1 MVYFIM
7 IKGTN
12 LKYFVEMS
20 EVKRHKK
27 VANGKLLMDI
37 YKENKFK
44 IYLHS
49 QTLEVTKNASECT
62 YFCQFETEFYV
73 ILQNLVL

>member
-20 EVKRHKK
+20 EVIWHKK

-44 IYLHS
+44 IFLHS
-49 QTLEVTKNASECT
+49 QTLGVTKNASECT
-62 YFCQFETEFYV
+62 YLCQFETGFHV
-73 ILQNLVL
+73 ILQNLFL

>member
-27 VANGKLLMDI
+27 VANGKILMDI

-44 IYLHS
+44 IFLHS
-49 QTLEVTKNASECT
+49 
-62 YFCQFETEFYV
+62 
-73 ILQNLVL
+73 

>member
-1 MVYFIM
+1 MVYYIM

-37 YKENKFK
+37 YNENKFK

-49 QTLEVTKNASECT
+49 HTLEVTKNASECI
-62 YFCQFETEFYV
+62 YVNLKNV
-73 ILQNLVL
+73 ILQNIFL

>member
-1 MVYFIM
+1 MVYYIM

-37 YKENKFK
+37 NENKCK
-44 IYLHS
+44 IYLNSH
-49 QTLEVTKNASECT
+49 TYKNCIWM
-62 YFCQFETEFYV
+62 YLCQFETRFHV
-73 ILQNLVL
+73 ILQNLFL